1 MEGFWGDSINKRVLE
16 SALSSNKGLDHVTRT
31 VTTNVTTLVE
41 EDPVNN
47 SSAIATCGSR
57 LLDQFIRFNWVGPN
71 QADLACPYRNS
82 GTKVLDELNAESLEA
97 LSSDGEPVYS
107 LCRHP
112 LLLWLAHTVLV
123 DNSPLLGPSAVV
135 WTLRCLF
142 VRQRMLTQRSASLW
156 SQISHLIE
164 GDIQRLLEA
173 DKLSGEKKSELYL
186 ELAHILLYYSQYQET
201 KRYVSEAGRCL
212 GLKMELRGAMGKR
225 TKFQEKDLAQ
235 LLLSVTS
242 TRRRGEEEEGEE
254 RSAGQEVGE
263 RMVPKNVQLQD
274 ETVLDGVVYSDPET
288 TPTPRLTSLEQAV
301 VLGQCVYRL
310 RSLPIDRL
318 GYEEAEAFIQCVLCQ
333 PLCWCVQSV
342 ALFLRCQSER
352 RRSRKAERAMLQ
364 LEELTQSYSASKDDH
379 TLDLFYCLPVPTIW
393 AIEKEYADV
402 LLSVGATK
410 SALEVYERLEMWEE
424 VAECSSAVGRTGKVR
439 EVVTERLERGA
450 ATPTL
455 LCVLGDVT
463 RDPEDY
469 RRAWHMS
476 EGRCGRAQR
485 SLGYYHLRRKE
496 YKECIPAFQLSLKI
510 NSLQEKVWFSLGCA
524 AQQVG
529 DQELAVQAFQRCV
542 SLEADFAEAWNNL
555 ATIYLT
561 RKEKVKAFRAFQEAV
576 KCNYDSWK
584 IWENLLVVSV
594 EIGELR
600 QSLQAYHRILDLQ
613 NKFLDVEI
621 LRCVVRAVLD
631 GQEDRSG
638 QSAGRLRE
646 SVGQLLGRVTSQ
658 VTGNSDVWE
667 LYGDYHCSSS
677 DTLDQE
683 KVAVLKK
690 QGLALFFQEIIP
702 AITLFEDFNFP
713 FSKVYFCDSLSIHK
727 RVPAA
732 ASL

>member
-1 MEGFWGDSINKRVLE
+1 
-16 SALSSNKGLDHVTRT
+16 
-31 VTTNVTTLVE
+31 
-41 EDPVNN
+41 
-47 SSAIATCGSR
+47 
-57 LLDQFIRFNWVGPN
+57 
-71 QADLACPYRNS
+71 
-82 GTKVLDELNAESLEA
+82 
-97 LSSDGEPVYS
+97 
-107 LCRHP
+107 
-112 LLLWLAHTVLV
+112 
-123 DNSPLLGPSAVV
+123 
-135 WTLRCLF
+135 
-142 VRQRMLTQRSASLW
+142 
-156 SQISHLIE
+156 
-164 GDIQRLLEA
+164 
-173 DKLSGEKKSELYL
+173 
-186 ELAHILLYYSQYQET
+186 
-201 KRYVSEAGRCL
+201 
-212 GLKMELRGAMGKR
+212 
-225 TKFQEKDLAQ
+225 
-235 LLLSVTS
+235 
-242 TRRRGEEEEGEE
+242 
-254 RSAGQEVGE
+254 
-263 RMVPKNVQLQD
+263 MVPKNVQLQD
-274 ETVLDGVVYSDPET
+274 DTLLDSVVYSDPET

-318 GYEEAEAFIQCVLCQ
+318 GYEEAEAFIQCVLSQ

-352 RRSRKAERAMLQ
+352 RRSKRAERAMLQ

-379 TLDLFYCLPVPTIW
+379 VLDLFYCLPVPTIW

-424 VAECSSAVGRTGKVR
+424 VAECSSAVGRTGRVR

-542 SLEADFAEAWNNL
+542 SLEADFSEAWNNL
-555 ATIYLT
+555 ATIYLR

-600 QSLQAYHRILDLQ
+600 QALQAYHRILDLQ
-613 NKFLDVEI
+613 NKFLDVEVSISLSRSLLYLYDALNFDLLSFGATYDSMCSYAEQI
-621 LRCVVRAVLD
+621 LRCMVRAVLD

-638 QSAGRLRE
+638 QSAGRLRD

-667 LYGDYHCSSS
+667 LYADYHCSSS

-683 KVAVLKK
+683 KGLLELQKAQRCARQVRGWDRQWTGLERAAHLTLKYCHK
-690 QGLALFFQEIIP
+690 CRELSQVREDGSQSVQSLSSAKLALQGII
-702 AITLFEDFNFP
+702 TKT
-713 FSKVYFCDSLSIHK
+713 KVPSSLSLS
-727 RVPAA
+727 
-732 ASL
+732 SLFLSLVFLLSKWFTHLLLTLTGIWYRGDRRARGTDC